1 MQFTGTSCLNQV
13 GGGFLASDTATPP
26 AGLIVGLG
34 NSLLRD
40 DGIGV
45 HAVRQ
50 LAAHPLAGTL
60 VLEVGTDI
68 FSAVSWL
75 ESVPRVLAIDALDG
89 GGPPGTIYRCH
100 SSDIWNEQP
109 LTSLHELSLLSVL
122 EFIPRKRWPDIVVL
136 GVQPDR
142 IEFGLELSPVL
153 RDVLPAVV
161 DAARAIAADW
171 VPPRRCG
178 RVQPLAQLCPA
189 TAC

>member
-1 MQFTGTSCLNQV
+1 MSFVSSSLLQTVSGSLVAADAATS
-13 GGGFLASDTATPP
+13 P

-45 HAVRQ
+45 HAVRW
-50 LAAHPLAGTL
+50 LAANPPTDTL
-60 VLEVGTDI
+60 VLEVGTDV

-109 LTSLHELSLLSVL
+109 MTSLHELGLLSVL
-122 EFIPRKRWPDIVVL
+122 EFIPRRRWPDIAVL
-136 GVQPDR
+136 GVQPGL
-142 IEFGLELSPVL
+142 IEFGLELSPIL
-153 RDVLPAVV
+153 QGVLPAVV
-161 DAARAIAADW
+161 DAARAITAEW
-171 VPPRRCG
+171 LPPQ
-178 RVQPLAQLCPA
+178 QPTLNPHLPRPCPA
-189 TAC
+189 VTR

>member
-1 MQFTGTSCLNQV
+1 MSFVSSSLQPAVSGS
-13 GGGFLASDTATPP
+13 LATADTATSP
-26 AGLIVGLG
+26 ASLIVGLG

-45 HAVRQ
+45 HAVRR
-50 LAAHPLAGTL
+50 LAANPPAGTL

-109 LTSLHELSLLSVL
+109 ITSLHELSLLSVL
-122 EFIPRKRWPDIVVL
+122 EFIPRSRWPDIAVL
-136 GVQPDR
+136 GVQPEL
-142 IEFGLELSPVL
+142 IEFGLELSPIL
-153 RDVLPAVV
+153 QGVLPTVV
-161 DAARAIAADW
+161 EAARAITADW
-171 VPPRRCG
+171 ASPRRPAFN
-178 RVQPLAQLCPA
+178 QHQSELCPA
-189 TAC
+189 TMR

>member
-1 MQFTGTSCLNQV
+1 
-13 GGGFLASDTATPP
+13 
-26 AGLIVGLG
+26 LIVGLG

-45 HAVRQ
+45 HAVRL
-50 LAAHPLAGTL
+50 LAANPPAGTL

-75 ESVPRVLAIDALDG
+75 ESVPRVLAIDALDA

-109 LTSLHELSLLSVL
+109 MTSLHELGLLSVL
-122 EFIPRKRWPDIVVL
+122 EFIPRNRWPDIAVL
-136 GVQPDR
+136 GVQPDA

-153 RDVLPAVV
+153 HAALPAVV
-161 DAARAIAADW
+161 NAARAIVADW
-171 VPPRRCG
+171 PSPRQSLPNCHPSR
-178 RVQPLAQLCPA
+178 LCQA
-189 TAC
+189 TVC